1 MSLCSINGFVVS
13 TNKLRF
19 FISSLNFTE
28 LNFIFKLLELFCIW
42 LLITVLN
49 FDVSIPIVDKSNKN
63 EITERKIIKKN
74 IL

>member
-42 LLITVLN
+42 LLITVLK
-49 FDVSIPIVDKSNKN
+49 FDVSIPIVDKSNK
-63 EITERKIIKKN
+63 
-74 IL
+74 